1 LCPMLGQRVTPMKYF
16 LPIAAVLLVVLNGL
30 LLAPAMSAYAFTI
43 AALALV
49 LAIIVLVLSLLPPRQ
64 VPAPTPA
71 PVAAQ
76 PPAPPAAN
84 QAEAEVVAFLGLL
97 QEKGRLVDFLMEDLA
112 SFEDTQVGAAARVV
126 HQGCRQIL
134 TENFKIIPV
143 SQAEEGSQITVPSGY
158 AADEYRL
165 LGKISGNPP
174 FTGTL
179 VHKGW
184 KTESVKLPRIVKSD
198 ERCLP
203 SIAPAQVE
211 LK

>member
-1 LCPMLGQRVTPMKYF
+1 MLGQRVTPMKYF
-16 LPIAAVLLVVLNGL
+16 LPIAALLLAVLNGL
-30 LLAPAMSAYAFTI
+30 LLIPTMSAHAFLI

-49 LAIIVLVLSLLPPRQ
+49 LAIIVLVLTLLPVLQ
-64 VPAPTPA
+64 QAPTPGPA

-76 PPAPPAAN
+76 PPPPPAAN

-134 TENFKIIPV
+134 TENFRIAPV
-143 SQAEEGSQITVPSGY
+143 SQAEEGSQITLPPGY

-184 KTESVKLPRIVKSD
+184 KTDSVKLPRIVKSD
-198 ERCLP
+198 EKRLP